1 MQQELSSESAL
12 AMARQWEPRRNPYSE
27 QWQELVH
34 AARPFLMELACFPDS
49 KLSAE
54 VELRLGQGSSMRV
67 SHWNGGDLETPEGV
81 KLVQKLVREIPA
93 GAPVGKLRVF
103 SLLST
108 SEAE

>member
-1 MQQELSSESAL
+1 MREQVAELTEERDEMERLQPGTRAGGDVGGVQQELSSESAL

-34 AARPFLMELACFPDS
+34 AARSFLMELACFPDS

-67 SHWNGGDLETPEGV
+67 SH
-81 KLVQKLVREIPA
+81 
-93 GAPVGKLRVF
+93 
-103 SLLST
+103 
-108 SEAE
+108 